1 MPPLPPF
8 LLLTRP
14 ERESRRFLAELA
26 AERAEP
32 LVSPLLDIVTTGP
45 LPDLAGVRGL
55 IFTSANGV
63 RAYAAL
69 AGPPLSPCFVVGEA
83 TARAARDVGLVPV
96 VAQGDA
102 ESLLALILD
111 HAPEGPLLHLRGTF
125 ARGGLAERL
134 TAAGLPVREAVV
146 YDQPARPLTPEARAA
161 LQGDRP
167 VVVPL
172 FSPRTARLFAAE
184 APCRAPLFVAA
195 MSAEVAVALQGL
207 YLREQEILA
216 RPESG
221 LMREAVGKLLKS
233 AGTLV
238 VPPASVEGCPGKSGP
253 QSGPD
258 HRF

>member
-1 MPPLPPF
+1 MPSLPPF

-125 ARGGLAERL
+125 ARGALAERL
-134 TAAGLPVREAVV
+134 TAAGYDAGTPDGVLGKKTEAAISA
-146 YDQPARPLTPEARAA
+146 YQRANGMAVTGEPSRA
-161 LQGDRP
+161 L
-167 VVVPL
+167 L
-172 FSPRTARLFAAE
+172 ARL
-184 APCRAPLFVAA
+184 
-195 MSAEVAVALQGL
+195 
-207 YLREQEILA
+207 
-216 RPESG
+216 
-221 LMREAVGKLLKS
+221 
-233 AGTLV
+233 
-238 VPPASVEGCPGKSGP
+238 
-253 QSGPD
+253 
-258 HRF
+258 